1 MNYIE
6 FGKNNVML
14 STVILGMMRISSLSP
29 KETENLIETAL
40 ESGINAFDL
49 ADCYADGLCERIV
62 GKVLSNRPD
71 LRDKMWI
78 QSKCGIRR
86 DDGIN
91 SLLLHRPDTL
101 METDEIN
108 EAIEAA
114 VKAGKII
121 DFGVSN
127 MNPMMIELLMRD
139 VNARICTNQIQLSAA
154 FTPSIDAGLHVN
166 MSSDA
171 GIERDG
177 SILEYCKLN
186 NIVIQA
192 WSVLQ
197 YGFFEGVFIGNPKYA
212 ELNKVLDRIAEERG
226 KITAL
231 TEIGY
236 RSLDTENGYFEGL
249 APMDN
254 TVPDWFTQTLDAIT
268 STESGKSLA
277 YMLIWANFSD
287 TQFWLPFV
295 TDDFRHEMCDD
306 FLKFAED
313 TRIKLAPAFD
323 LPDQV

>member
-86 DDGIN
+86 DDGIKYFDFSKEHITESIDGILKRLN
-91 SLLLHRPDTL
+91 TDHIDSLLLHRPDTL

-197 YGFFEGVFIGNPKYA
+197 YGFFEGVFIGNAKYA
-212 ELNKVLDRIAEERG
+212 ELNKVLDRIADEQGVTSSAVAIAWILRYPH
-226 KITAL
+226 KIQAVIGTTQAKRVQEMAL
-231 TEIGY
+231 
-236 RSLDTENGYFEGL
+236 
-249 APMDN
+249 
-254 TVPDWFTQTLDAIT
+254 
-268 STESGKSLA
+268 STEVKLSRKEWYEIYQAAG
-277 YMLIWANFSD
+277 N
-287 TQFWLPFV
+287 TLP
-295 TDDFRHEMCDD
+295 
-306 FLKFAED
+306 
-313 TRIKLAPAFD
+313 
-323 LPDQV
+323 